1 MADTQTWIQTITFL
15 FIPLLCFLIVNE
27 WTKND
32 DDDDMGPGSMVPA
45 WNGIQG

>member
-1 MADTQTWIQTITFL
+1 MSDSYFWIQGITF
-15 FIPLLCFLIVNE
+15 FITCLLVLVIINNTE
-27 WTKND
+27 ND